1 MAFDQA
7 HADTLRELDEAR
19 AQLDDATKSIGYLRD
34 TLAAIRD
41 IAYRAGDGPA
51 AKDALEAIHGR
62 AAHAVGRVS

>member
-7 HADTLRELDEAR
+7 HADTLRELGEVK
-19 AQLDDATKSIGYLRD
+19 AQLADATKSIGYLTD

-51 AKDALEAIHGR
+51 AKDALEAIHRR
-62 AAHAVGRVS
+62 ASAAVGSGS